1 MPILEEVIKTK
12 PIQDPY
18 QRAFLNIIYTGNW
31 LVAKVNQL
39 LKPYDLTEPQY
50 NVLRI
55 LRGQHGNAMSL
66 FEIQD
71 RMLQKMSNVSR
82 LIDKLLDKGLVV
94 RKECEMNC
102 RKVDILITQKGLDTL
117 TDLEPAIDKTF
128 GLISQNLSADEAELL
143 ARLLDKM
150 RAENDNNQSA

>member
-12 PIQDPY
+12 PIKDPY

-31 LVAKVNQL
+31 LVTKVNQL

-55 LRGQHGNAMSL
+55 LRGQQGNTMSL

-71 RMLQKMSNVSR
+71 RMIQKMSNVSR

-94 RKECEMNC
+94 RKECEVNR
-102 RKVDILITQKGLDTL
+102 RKVDILITQKGLDML
-117 TDLEPAIDKTF
+117 TELEPAIDKTF
-128 GLISQNLSADEAELL
+128 AVISNNLNEEQAAML
-143 ARLLDKM
+143 AQLLDMM
-150 RAENDNNQSA
+150 RFEEDNKLGA

>member
-12 PIQDPY
+12 PIKDPY

-31 LVAKVNQL
+31 LVSKVNQL

-71 RMLQKMSNVSR
+71 RMIQKMSNVSR

-94 RKECEMNC
+94 RKECEINR
-102 RKVDILITQKGLDTL
+102 RKVDILITQKGLDML
-117 TDLEPAIDKTF
+117 VELEPEIDKAFAAVST
-128 GLISQNLSADEAELL
+128 NLNKEQAQLL
-143 ARLLDKM
+143 AEMLDTM
-150 RAENDNNQSA
+150 RSGCENQPCE

>member
-12 PIQDPY
+12 PIKDPY

-31 LVAKVNQL
+31 LVTKVNQL

-66 FEIQD
+66 YEIQD
-71 RMLQKMSNVSR
+71 RMIQKMSHVSR

-94 RKECEMNC
+94 RKECEVNR
-102 RKVDILITQKGLDTL
+102 RKVDILITQKGLDML
-117 TDLEPAIDKTF
+117 TELEPVIDKTF
-128 GLISQNLSADEAELL
+128 LSISDNLDKEQATLL
-143 ARLLDKM
+143 AEMLDKM
-150 RAENDNNQSA
+150 RIECENKPGA

>member
-12 PIQDPY
+12 PIKDPY

-31 LVAKVNQL
+31 LVTKVNQL

-66 FEIQD
+66 YEIQD
-71 RMLQKMSNVSR
+71 RMIQKMSNVSR

-94 RKECEMNC
+94 RKECEVNR
-102 RKVDILITQKGLDTL
+102 RKVDILITQKGLDML
-117 TDLEPAIDKTF
+117 TELEPVIDKTF
-128 GLISQNLSADEAELL
+128 LSISDNLDKEQATLL
-143 ARLLDKM
+143 AEMLDKM
-150 RAENDNNQSA
+150 RIECENKPGA

>member
-31 LVAKVNQL
+31 LVTKINQL

-66 FEIQD
+66 YEIQD
-71 RMLQKMSNVSR
+71 RMIQKMSNVSR

-94 RKECEMNC
+94 RKECEINR
-102 RKVDILITQKGLDTL
+102 RKVDILITQKGLDML
-117 TDLEPAIDKTF
+117 TSLEPEIDKAF
-128 GLISQNLSADEAELL
+128 AFVSANLNKEQAQLLSELL
-143 ARLLDKM
+143 DTMREEEDKK
-150 RAENDNNQSA
+150 